1 MADEENNLR
10 SSQNEVEVIKIPE
23 HEVENNGDR
32 AHVQEANDED
42 VEETKDEEGHVNEEL
57 AQPDIAQWTILL
69 QFLGIDKEPEDI
81 EFSDF
86 NGKEFL
92 SIEQAESFY
101 MIYSK
106 IIGFGVRKK
115 IKRELYSK
123 EIEGL
128 IVTNR
133 SWVCSNEGY
142 REKKYINMEN
152 RSSKARDLTRT
163 GCRAEFRINLNR
175 ETGMWV
181 TKCFRTHHNHA
192 LGSAIQKPFLRSKRK
207 LTKST
212 MEQLMLMKRAGI
224 GTSQVWQYL
233 VEVSDGWENV
243 GCMKDDLYKGVIKKY
258 STWDACDTPTAIAYL
273 EAKKGPDPN
282 FFYKYEVDDEN
293 RLTNLFWSD
302 NSCRIDYQLF
312 GDCLSFD
319 STYKTNKYEKPLVI
333 LLGSSNHDKTG
344 VFGVALLEKENWET
358 NNWVLETF
366 LECMDGKMPLTV
378 LTDNCKSMD
387 KALSNVMPDVEEWE
401 HNWMEL
407 LEKYDLANNKWIKDQ
422 YKSRD
427 KWADTYLRGHYFG
440 GARATGRCESMNA
453 LLKKDLQNKI
463 PLWMFLRH
471 FDHALSMLRYT
482 EIKEHYKTTMT
493 QPLLNQTNMECM
505 EDQISSI
512 FTREIFKRIKEQ
524 LNRSDKYIVVKDEKI
539 PGYTL
544 CLVKKYM
551 KGENGIKRKVL
562 ISNDH
567 DDVRCDC
574 YWFETKGIP
583 CRHIFISLK
592 NLEIM
597 NFPTC
602 LVKSRWLNDAKD
614 MQSATLGIERRCPH
628 PEVIENSRYSSV
640 TSQTCITS
648 YLASRSQEAFEKA
661 MSVISNLNAELK
673 KIPPDKEFNIL
684 NKNEGEFP
692 NNILD
697 SKILKTRGRPTI
709 ASSSRSSP
717 QGKDKNKRK
726 SDDRHCAI
734 CSGTDHDKRNCPTK
748 PKLTTDSPTQPKL
761 PSKENDQA
769 KKKMK
774 VNM

>member
-1 MADEENNLR
+1 MANEENNLR

-115 IKRELYSK
+115 IKREIYSK

-243 GCMKDDLYKGVIKKY
+243 GCMKDDLYKGY
-258 STWDACDTPTAIAYL
+258 
-273 EAKKGPDPN
+273 
-282 FFYKYEVDDEN
+282 YK
-293 RLTNLFWSD
+293 
-302 NSCRIDYQLF
+302 
-312 GDCLSFD
+312 
-319 STYKTNKYEKPLVI
+319 
-333 LLGSSNHDKTG
+333 
-344 VFGVALLEKENWET
+344 
-358 NNWVLETF
+358 
-366 LECMDGKMPLTV
+366 
-378 LTDNCKSMD
+378 
-387 KALSNVMPDVEEWE
+387 VEEWE

-407 LEKYDLANNKWIKDQ
+407 LDKYDLANNKWIKDQ

-427 KWADTYLRGHYFG
+427 KWADTYLRGHCFG

-512 FTREIFKRIKEQ
+512 FTREIFKRIREQ

-661 MSVISNLNAELK
+661 MSVISNLNAELE

-761 PSKENDQA
+761 PSKKNDQA

>member
-1 MADEENNLR
+1 MANEENNLR

-92 SIEQAESFY
+92 SIEQAES
-101 MIYSK
+101 
-106 IIGFGVRKK
+106 
-115 IKRELYSK
+115 
-123 EIEGL
+123 
-128 IVTNR
+128 
-133 SWVCSNEGY
+133 
-142 REKKYINMEN
+142 
-152 RSSKARDLTRT
+152 SKARDLRRT

-207 LTKST
+207 FTKST

-243 GCMKDDLYKGVIKKY
+243 GCMKDDLY
-258 STWDACDTPTAIAYL
+258 
-273 EAKKGPDPN
+273 
-282 FFYKYEVDDEN
+282 
-293 RLTNLFWSD
+293 
-302 NSCRIDYQLF
+302 
-312 GDCLSFD
+312 
-319 STYKTNKYEKPLVI
+319 EKPLVI
-333 LLGSSNHDKTG
+333 LLGSNNHDKTC

-358 NNWVLETF
+358 NNWYY
-366 LECMDGKMPLTV
+366 K
-378 LTDNCKSMD
+378 
-387 KALSNVMPDVEEWE
+387 VEEWE

-440 GARATGRCESMNA
+440 GARATG
-453 LLKKDLQNKI
+453 
-463 PLWMFLRH
+463 
-471 FDHALSMLRYT
+471 
-482 EIKEHYKTTMT
+482 
-493 QPLLNQTNMECM
+493 
-505 EDQISSI
+505 
-512 FTREIFKRIKEQ
+512 
-524 LNRSDKYIVVKDEKI
+524 
-539 PGYTL
+539 
-544 CLVKKYM
+544 
-551 KGENGIKRKVL
+551 ENGIKR
-562 ISNDH
+562 
-567 DDVRCDC
+567 
-574 YWFETKGIP
+574 
-583 CRHIFISLK
+583 K

-661 MSVISNLNAELK
+661 MSVISNLNAELE

-761 PSKENDQA
+761 PSKKNDQA

>member
-23 HEVENNGDR
+23 HEVENNGYR

-92 SIEQAESFY
+92 SIEQAEY
-101 MIYSK
+101 
-106 IIGFGVRKK
+106 
-115 IKRELYSK
+115 
-123 EIEGL
+123 
-128 IVTNR
+128 
-133 SWVCSNEGY
+133 
-142 REKKYINMEN
+142 
-152 RSSKARDLTRT
+152 
-163 GCRAEFRINLNR
+163 
-175 ETGMWV
+175 
-181 TKCFRTHHNHA
+181 
-192 LGSAIQKPFLRSKRK
+192 
-207 LTKST
+207 
-212 MEQLMLMKRAGI
+212 
-224 GTSQVWQYL
+224 
-233 VEVSDGWENV
+233 
-243 GCMKDDLYKGVIKKY
+243 YK
-258 STWDACDTPTAIAYL
+258 
-273 EAKKGPDPN
+273 
-282 FFYKYEVDDEN
+282 
-293 RLTNLFWSD
+293 
-302 NSCRIDYQLF
+302 
-312 GDCLSFD
+312 
-319 STYKTNKYEKPLVI
+319 
-333 LLGSSNHDKTG
+333 
-344 VFGVALLEKENWET
+344 
-358 NNWVLETF
+358 
-366 LECMDGKMPLTV
+366 
-378 LTDNCKSMD
+378 
-387 KALSNVMPDVEEWE
+387 VEEWE

-422 YKSRD
+422 YKSRG

-440 GARATGRCESMNA
+440 GARATGRCV
-453 LLKKDLQNKI
+453 I
-463 PLWMFLRH
+463 
-471 FDHALSMLRYT
+471 
-482 EIKEHYKTTMT
+482 I
-493 QPLLNQTNMECM
+493 
-505 EDQISSI
+505 
-512 FTREIFKRIKEQ
+512 
-524 LNRSDKYIVVKDEKI
+524 
-539 PGYTL
+539 
-544 CLVKKYM
+544 
-551 KGENGIKRKVL
+551 
-562 ISNDH
+562 
-567 DDVRCDC
+567 
-574 YWFETKGIP
+574 
-583 CRHIFISLK
+583 
-592 NLEIM
+592 
-597 NFPTC
+597 
-602 LVKSRWLNDAKD
+602 
-614 MQSATLGIERRCPH
+614 PH
-628 PEVIENSRYSSV
+628 PEVIENSRYISV

-661 MSVISNLNAELK
+661 MSVISNLNAELE

-761 PSKENDQA
+761 PSKKNDQA